1 MVGDRT
7 TGAVSPP
14 LSDNLPGRLVILGHP
29 IAHSLSPVFQNAA
42 LEAAGHTV
50 RYEALDVP
58 ADLLSSVVEQLRL
71 QHAAGN
77 VTVPH
82 KEAMVALCARVS
94 PLARRVGAVNT
105 FCTAADGQLEGHNTD
120 VLGFGAMADA
130 LGVRRD
136 GARVACLGAGGA
148 AAALCAAVESWPGST
163 VRLHA
168 RDAARAAALAQRFG
182 PQVSAHSSRSEAVH
196 DCTLV
201 VNATPI
207 GLTGSALPVS
217 VDEIP
222 RDADVM
228 DLVYRVGE
236 TAWVHQARQR
246 GHRAADGREM
256 LLQQGAAAFTVWFGH
271 PPDVHIMR
279 AALEAAARG

>member
-1 MVGDRT
+1 MNPH
-7 TGAVSPP
+7 APE
-14 LSDNLPGRLVILGHP
+14 RLVILGHP

-42 LEAAGHTV
+42 LDAAGLV
-50 RYEALDVP
+50 IRFEALDVP
-58 ADLLSSVVEQLRL
+58 AHLLSSVVEQLRI

-82 KEAMVALCARVS
+82 KEAMVSLCAHLS

-105 FCTAADGQLEGHNTD
+105 FRTAADGQLEGHNTD
-120 VLGFGAMADA
+120 VLGFDAMADA
-130 LGVRRD
+130 LGVQRH

-148 AAALCAAVESWPGST
+148 AAALCAAVEQWPRAT

-168 RDAARAAALAQRFG
+168 RDAARATALARRFG
-182 PQVSAHSSRSEAVH
+182 RQVSAHLSHSEALAGS
-196 DCTLV
+196 TIV

-207 GLTGSALPVS
+207 GLHGSALPVA
-217 VDEIP
+217 VDDLP

-228 DLVYRVGE
+228 DLVYRRGE
-236 TAWVHQARQR
+236 TAWVREARSR

-256 LLQQGAAAFTVWFGH
+256 LLQQGAAAFSIWFGH
-271 PPDVHIMR
+271 PPDVTVMR
-279 AALEAAARG
+279 AALEAATRT